1 MSLTVRSAVEA
12 DLTAVAAL
20 YAHEVLTSFATFE
33 ETPPTVEQFAER
45 FAAVKGHDLPWLI
58 AEVDGVFAGY
68 AYATPFRPRAAYRWS
83 VEESIYVAPDFRGQ
97 GVGRALLTAVIEA
110 SRARGMRH
118 LIAAISGGEPSI
130 SFHAAHG
137 FRLAGTWRQVG
148 YKFGRWQDVDLMQLD
163 LLPEGAP
170 PVSEGLRL

>member
-1 MSLTVRSAVEA
+1 MSLAVRSAVEA

-45 FAAVKGHDLPWLI
+45 FATVKGHDLPWVV

-83 VEESIYVAPDFRGQ
+83 VEESIYVAPGFQGR
-97 GVGRALLTAVIEA
+97 GVGRALLAAVIEA
-110 SRARGMRH
+110 CRARGMRH

-137 FRLAGTWRQVG
+137 FRHAGTWRQVG